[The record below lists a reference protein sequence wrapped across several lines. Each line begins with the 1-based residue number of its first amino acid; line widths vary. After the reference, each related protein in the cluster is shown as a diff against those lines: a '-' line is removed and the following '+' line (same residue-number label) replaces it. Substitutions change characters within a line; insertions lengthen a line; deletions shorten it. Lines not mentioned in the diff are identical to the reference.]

1 MARTEQYKSTA
12 EAAQDAARV
21 ILRQCA
27 DSETVKRVIHT
38 GSMVA
43 CSPLKEDSTGF
54 KDAVD
59 ESCWTP
65 LDVDYPLRDPQ
76 FHVRACA
83 ATPERILIE
92 TSNLSRHSP
101 RRRR

>member
-1 MARTEQYKSTA
+1 VQYKSTA
-12 EAAQDAARV
+12 EAALDAARV
-21 ILRQCA
+21 ILRQCE
-27 DSETVKRVIHT
+27 DSGTVKRVIHT

-65 LDVDYPLRDPQ
+65 LNVDYPLRNPD
-76 FHVRACA
+76 FDVCNWFLVLLK
-83 ATPERILIE
+83 IDDF
-92 TSNLSRHSP
+92 
-101 RRRR
+101 